1 MAQQEQERLARKLK
15 RRAEFEKG
23 MEMVGFYVSEKHYEM
38 AIKRFD
44 SLRNL
49 KKGLVMD
56 EALMVQI
63 INGLG
68 KEPEK
73 VATYRS
79 MLQRY
84 LKHHESLRTPV
95 TMKLVKL
102 ILTTE
107 QAPRKALRLLLE
119 LDRESFNKSET
130 KVFGSLV
137 KSAQQ
142 QIREGVIELQ
152 GAS

>member
-1 MAQQEQERLARKLK
+1 
-15 RRAEFEKG
+15 
-23 MEMVGFYVSEKHYEM
+23 
-38 AIKRFD
+38 
-44 SLRNL
+44 
-49 KKGLVMD
+49 
-56 EALMVQI
+56 MVQI

-130 KVFGSLV
+130 KVFRSLV